1 MNVGTENVILED
13 LLLDENMSRETI
25 IDILDQKYGG
35 DRRSILLPVDLDIP
49 IGHCFE
55 FAEEFLYRLVQVGET
70 FPISFVV
77 LCLEIWS
84 LITFYETTTD
94 EEEKLLISSWMN
106 GEVTE
111 TRFIRTTMH
120 FNRRFAAM
128 GA

>member
-1 MNVGTENVILED
+1 
-13 LLLDENMSRETI
+13 MSREAI
-25 IDILDQKYGG
+25 IAILDQKYGN
-35 DRRSILLPVDLDIP
+35 RRSILLPVDLDIP

-84 LITFYETTTD
+84 LVTFYETTTD

-120 FNRRFAAM
+120 FNWRFAAM

>member
-1 MNVGTENVILED
+1 MDAGAELVILED
-13 LLLDENMSRETI
+13 LFLDVNMSRETI
-25 IDILDQKYGG
+25 IDILDQRYGY
-35 DRRSILLPVDLDIP
+35 RRNILLPVDLDMP
-49 IGHCFE
+49 IVHCFE

-77 LCLEIWS
+77 LCLEMWR
-84 LITFYETTTD
+84 LIASYETTTD

-111 TRFIRTTMH
+111 TSFIVTTMH
-120 FNRRFAAM
+120 FNRRFAAL